1 MQRVKDAQTK
11 SRKNEVSTQFFL
23 ERSHFLLPFLEFYHV
38 LGGSPV
44 RYIFLELNS
53 TFRERKL
60 VLKTSGE

>member
-1 MQRVKDAQTK
+1 MLKPNLAKTK
-11 SRKNEVSTQFFL
+11 FQLNFFL

-38 LGGSPV
+38 LGGSPI